1 MQKYIRCDNA
11 GRKDRS
17 KFRETSRDILS
28 SIGEKKSWSVI
39 NNVKRDSVMDDIESD
54 IKSHELKSRELKSR
68 KELEDFLDSLCV
80 SSDKYDYNINLM
92 MPTTST

>member
-11 GRKDRS
+11 GRKNRS
-17 KFRETSRDILS
+17 KLRQIAREILS
-28 SIGEKKSWSVI
+28 SIGEKKSWDVI
-39 NNVKRDSVMDDIESD
+39 NNAKRDSVMDDIESD
-54 IKSHELKSRELKSR
+54 IKSR

-80 SSDKYDYNINLM
+80 SSEKYDYNINLM